1 MRRKGRDGIAGIVDP
16 ATTQSTSRLLGDPRF
31 VVFKRVFSCSMKK
44 IPVPSHPTTPEPPL
58 LVMRP
63 ERTVPQRMISCV
75 ICGSD
80 TQSSSPEEMCWVCRR
95 LKISAWRDV
104 EQQMPAP
111 E

>member
-1 MRRKGRDGIAGIVDP
+1 
-16 ATTQSTSRLLGDPRF
+16 
-31 VVFKRVFSCSMKK
+31 MKK
-44 IPVPSHPTTPEPPL
+44 IPVPLNSPVPEPPPL
-58 LVMRP
+58 KVRP
-63 ERTVPQRMISCV
+63 ERVAPQRMISCV

-104 EQQMPAP
+104 EQQMPAQ